1 MKKKQKLVRL
11 VMFALFTALIVVLTF
26 TPNLGY
32 ITIIPDL
39 ISITTLHI
47 VVILG
52 ATILGPLYGA
62 GLGGVWG
69 ILCLIK
75 AFMEPILGNI
85 PFQNPLVSVLP
96 RIMVGLVAGI
106 IVKALLKTKLP
117 KAITI
122 AIGSAVGTLTN
133 TSLVIL
139 TLWLTNSLET
149 YLGKLP
155 LTIKNVYSV
164 LIGINGIAELVVAV
178 IIIPAVYIA
187 TEKIFSKQLKK

>member
-1 MKKKQKLVRL
+1 MKNKQKLVRL
-11 VMFALFTALIVVLTF
+11 VTFALFTALIVVLTF

-32 ITIIPDL
+32 ITIIPEI

-52 ATILGPLYGA
+52 ASILGPAHGA

-75 AFMEPILGNI
+75 AFMEPIAVNI

-96 RIMVGLVAGI
+96 RILVGLITGL
-106 IVKALLKTKLP
+106 IVKVLLKTKLP
-117 KAITI
+117 KAISVGI
-122 AIGSAVGTLTN
+122 SAAVGALTN
-133 TSLVIL
+133 TGLVIF
-139 TLWLTNSLET
+139 TLWATDSLAPYLKGLPET
-149 YLGKLP
+149 F
-155 LTIKNVYSV
+155 KNIYAA
-164 LIGINGIAELVVAV
+164 LIGMNGIAELVAAV
-178 IIIPAVYIA
+178 ILVPAIYMA